1 MVLDKR
7 SAAQKVRLTV
17 LLLGVLTLIVVG
29 TAVALLYPSA
39 NDKKSNATPAAV
51 VAAAKAV
58 PVAVKPFWVDLS
70 SQQKI
75 ALAPLYPEWDTMD
88 DTRKKK
94 WLGIV
99 DKYSAKKPDEQ
110 ARIHDRMRDWVKLTP
125 EQRMDARENFART
138 KQISPEQKNAHWQQ
152 YQQLSDE
159 QKKQLVLEAN
169 QKKSITNLPNEAQRS
184 VKPLAPLKTGPA
196 PAPKLPL
203 PVPEAKLFSTASSNP
218 VSPTPSESS
227 TSGTIEK

>member
-7 SAAQKVRLTV
+7 PAAQKVRLTA
-17 LLLGVLTLIVVG
+17 LLLGILTLIVVG

-39 NDKKSNATPAAV
+39 NDKKSNTTPTA

-58 PVAVKPFWVDLS
+58 PLGAKPLWVDLS

-75 ALAPLYPEWDTMD
+75 ALAPLYPEWDTLD

-169 QKKSITNLPNEAQRS
+169 QKKSITNLPSEAQRS
-184 VKPLAPLKTGPA
+184 VKPLAPIKTGPA

-218 VSPTPSESS
+218 ASPTSS
-227 TSGTIEK
+227 DSSISGAIEK